1 MFPNRIC
8 KSLVVRSAIV
18 VLLAACTALAQ
29 TATKKPASK
38 SSSQA
43 SSSQSSS
50 ATHGKGAATVAEAQ
64 RFMKKAEDQLEDLG
78 VRANRAGWVQEN
90 FITDDTETM
99 SAQAN
104 EKLTAVVTQL
114 ALDAR
119 RFDGLKMPP
128 ELARKFLLLKLS
140 LTAPAP
146 NNDAE
151 RKELTE
157 LASKLDGM
165 YGKGKYCKP
174 ATAGA
179 ASTSAQSAGSSA
191 VSVVSAG
198 EKPASA
204 ASSGTSADRKEKCL
218 SLNDLSRIMA
228 SSTNPDELLDAWVGW
243 HKISVPMKDRY
254 ARFVQL
260 SNKGATELGFKD
272 TGAMWRSNYDM
283 SPEEF
288 SAEIERLWQQVEPF
302 YISLHTY
309 VRKQLIKKY
318 GKAAEREDGMI
329 PAQLLGNM
337 WAQEW
342 GNVYPLVAPANG
354 GQGYDLTHQL
364 EKQGLGSG
372 PATLDNAKKM
382 VKYGENF
389 FTSLGFAPLPQTF
402 WERSLFVKPQDRDVV
417 CHASAWDIDSK
428 DDLRLKL
435 CIEVKDED
443 FVTIH
448 HELGHNFYQRAY
460 KDQPPLFEDS
470 ANDGFHEAVGD
481 TIALSVTPEYLKE
494 VGLLD
499 TVPPESA
506 DIGYLLK
513 QAMDKIAFLPFGLMI
528 DKWRWEV
535 FSGEVTPAQ
544 YNKAWWDLKAKYQGV
559 APPMERSEAD
569 FDPGAK
575 YHIASNTPYVRYFLA
590 RILQFQFHRALC
602 QAAGIQGPLHRCS
615 IYRNKAAGE
624 RLNKMLSMGKSKPWP
639 DALEAIS
646 GQRQMDAT
654 AILDYFAPLK
664 KWLDEQN
671 EGEKPG
677 WQGMDTPTETGPRH
691 TSR

>member
-1 MFPNRIC
+1 MFSNPIRQSSVLRTAIIV
-8 KSLVVRSAIV
+8 LSAV
-18 VLLAACTALAQ
+18 CTALAQ
-29 TATKKPASK
+29 TAPKKA
-38 SSSQA
+38 A
-43 SSSQSSS
+43 SQSSS
-50 ATHGKGAATVAEAQ
+50 QTSSPASSKGAHGKGAATIAEAQ
-64 RFMKKAEDQLEDLG
+64 AFMKKAEDQLEDLT
-78 VRANRAGWVQEN
+78 VRASRASWVQEN

-119 RFDGLKMPP
+119 RFEGLKMPP

-140 LTAPAP
+140 LVAPAP

-165 YGKGKYCKP
+165 YGKGKYCKQVE
-174 ATAGA
+174 G
-179 ASTSAQSAGSSA
+179 
-191 VSVVSAG
+191 
-198 EKPASA
+198 
-204 ASSGTSADRKEKCL
+204 KEKCF
-218 SLNDLSRIMA
+218 SLNDLSRILA
-228 SSTNPDELLDAWVGW
+228 SSTNPDELLDAWEGW
-243 HKISVPMKDRY
+243 HKISVPMKDKY

-260 SNKGATELGFKD
+260 SNKGAAELGFKD

-283 SPEEF
+283 SPDEF
-288 SAEIERLWQQVEPF
+288 SAEVERLWRQVEPF

-318 GKAAEREDGMI
+318 GKAAERPDGMI

-342 GNVYPLVAPANG
+342 GNVYPLVAPADG
-354 GQGYDLTHQL
+354 GQGYDLTKQL

-417 CHASAWDIDSK
+417 CHASAWDIDAK

-448 HELGHNFYQRAY
+448 HELGHNFYQRDY
-460 KDQPPLFEDS
+460 KGQPPLFQDS

-499 TVPPESA
+499 AVPPESA

-535 FSGEVTPAQ
+535 FSGQVTPAQ

-559 APPMERSEAD
+559 APPVERSEAD

-615 IYRNKAAGE
+615 IYKNKAAGE

-671 EGEKPG
+671 QGEKPG
-677 WQGMDTPTETGPRH
+677 WQGMDTPSEAPRH
-691 TSR
+691 MSR

>member
-1 MFPNRIC
+1 MPINKI
-8 KSLVVRSAIV
+8 LGLIIL
-18 VLLAACTALAQ
+18 VLLVACAALAQ
-29 TATKKPASK
+29 TAAKK
-38 SSSQA
+38 SSGA
-43 SSSQSSS
+43 SAASH
-50 ATHGKGAATVAEAQ
+50 AKGPATVAEAQ
-64 RFMKKAEDQLEDLG
+64 AFMKNAEAQIEDLG
-78 VRANRAGWVQEN
+78 VRASRASWVQEN

-99 SAQAN
+99 SAQAA

-119 RFDGLKMPP
+119 RFNGLKLPP
-128 ELARKFLLLKLS
+128 DLARKFLLLKLS

-165 YGKGKYCKP
+165 YGKGKYCKQVD
-174 ATAGA
+174 G
-179 ASTSAQSAGSSA
+179 
-191 VSVVSAG
+191 
-198 EKPASA
+198 
-204 ASSGTSADRKEKCL
+204 KEKCQ
-218 SLNDLSRIMA
+218 SLGDLSRIMA

-243 HKISVPMKDRY
+243 HKISIPMKDKY

-260 SNKGATELGFKD
+260 SNAGAKELGFKD
-272 TGAMWRSNYDM
+272 TGSMWRSNYDM

-288 SAEIERLWQQVEPF
+288 STEIERLWRQVEPL

-318 GKAAEREDGMI
+318 GKAAERPDGMI
-329 PAQLLGNM
+329 PAHLLGNM

-342 GNVYPLVAPANG
+342 GNIYPLVAPADG
-354 GQGYDLTHQL
+354 GQGYDLTQL
-364 EKQGLGSG
+364 LKDKNVDELG
-372 PATLDNAKKM
+372 M
-382 VKYGENF
+382 VHYGENF
-389 FTSLGFAPLPQTF
+389 FKSLGFAELPKTF
-402 WERSLFVKPQDRDVV
+402 WERSLFLKPKDRDVV
-417 CHASAWDIDSK
+417 CHASAWDIDAQ
-428 DDLRLKL
+428 DDVRLKM

-443 FVTIH
+443 FVTVH

-460 KDQPPLFEDS
+460 KEQPPLFQDS

-481 TIALSVTPEYLKE
+481 TIALSVTPEYLKQ
-494 VGLLD
+494 VGLLG

-513 QAMDKIAFLPFGLMI
+513 QAMDKIAFLPFGLLI
-528 DKWRWEV
+528 DKWRWQV
-535 FSGEVTPAQ
+535 FSGQVTPEQ

-559 APPMERSEAD
+559 APPVDRSEAD

-590 RILQFQFHRALC
+590 RVLQFQFHRALC

-615 IYRNKAAGE
+615 IYQNKTAGAK
-624 RLNKMLSMGKSKPWP
+624 LNSMLAMGKSKPWP
-639 DALEAIS
+639 DALETIS

-654 AILDYFAPLK
+654 AIVDYFAPLK

-671 EGEKPG
+671 QGEKAG
-677 WQGMDTPTETGPRH
+677 WQGMDTPETAPRH
-691 TSR
+691 MSR

>member
-1 MFPNRIC
+1 MFIHRIC
-8 KSLVVRSAIV
+8 RSAII
-18 VLLAACTALAQ
+18 VLIAACTAFAQ
-29 TATKKPASK
+29 TAPKKPAS
-38 SSSQA
+38 SPTGDTT
-43 SSSQSSS
+43 
-50 ATHGKGAATVAEAQ
+50 ATHAKGAATVAEAQ
-64 RFMKKAEDQLEDLG
+64 AFMKKAEDQLEDLG
-78 VRANRAGWVQEN
+78 VRASRASWVQEN

-119 RFDGLKMPP
+119 RFDGMKLPP

-174 ATAGA
+174 ATPGA
-179 ASTSAQSAGSSA
+179 TADS
-191 VSVVSAG
+191 
-198 EKPASA
+198 KP
-204 ASSGTSADRKEKCL
+204 KCL

-243 HKISVPMKDRY
+243 HKISIPMKDKY

-260 SNKGATELGFKD
+260 SNKGAKELGFAD
-272 TGAMWRSNYDM
+272 TGAMWRSGYDM
-283 SPEEF
+283 TPEQF
-288 SAEIERLWQQVEPF
+288 SAEIERLWRQVEPF
-302 YISLHTY
+302 YVSLHTY

-318 GKAAEREDGMI
+318 GKIAERPDGMI

-354 GQGYDLTHQL
+354 GQGYDLTEL
-364 EKQGLGSG
+364 LKQHNVNELG
-372 PATLDNAKKM
+372 M
-382 VKYGENF
+382 VHYGENF
-389 FTSLGFAPLPQTF
+389 FKSLGFAELPKTF
-402 WERSLFVKPQDRDVV
+402 WERSLFLKPQDRDVV
-417 CHASAWDIDSK
+417 CHASAWDIDFK
-428 DDLRLKL
+428 DDLRLKM
-435 CIEVKDED
+435 CIEVKGED
-443 FVTIH
+443 FITIH

-460 KDQPPLFEDS
+460 KDQPPLFQDS

-481 TIALSVTPEYLKE
+481 TIALSVTADYLKE
-494 VGLLD
+494 VGLLEN
-499 TVPPESA
+499 VPPESA
-506 DIGYLLK
+506 DTGYLLR
-513 QAMDKIAFLPFGLMI
+513 QAMDKIAFLPFGLLI

-535 FSGEVTPAQ
+535 FSGQITPEQ
-544 YNKAWWDLKAKYQGV
+544 YNKAWWNLKAKYQGV
-559 APPMERSEAD
+559 APPVERSEAD

-590 RILQFQFHRALC
+590 RVLQFQFHRALC
-602 QAAGIQGPLHRCS
+602 EAAGIKGPLHRCS

-671 EGEKPG
+671 QGEKPG
-677 WQGMDTPTETGPRH
+677 WQGMDTGAEPAPRH

>member
-1 MFPNRIC
+1 MFSNRIYG
-8 KSLVVRSAIV
+8 LVIL
-18 VLLAACTALAQ
+18 VLPLACAALAQ
-29 TATKKPASK
+29 KAAKTST
-38 SSSQA
+38 QA
-43 SSSQSSS
+43 NLPPS
-50 ATHGKGAATVAEAQ
+50 AKGPATVAEAQ
-64 RFMKKAEDQLEDLG
+64 AFIKEVEDQLLDLG
-78 VRANRAGWVQEN
+78 VRAGRAGWVQEN

-99 SAQAN
+99 AAQAN
-104 EKLTAVVTQL
+104 EKLTAVVTQF
-114 ALDAR
+114 ALEAR
-119 RFDGLKMPP
+119 RFEKLKLPP

-174 ATAGA
+174 GPD
-179 ASTSAQSAGSSA
+179 G
-191 VSVVSAG
+191 
-198 EKPASA
+198 
-204 ASSGTSADRKEKCL
+204 KEKCL

-228 SSTNPDELLDAWVGW
+228 TSTNPDELLDAWVGW
-243 HKISVPMKDRY
+243 HKISIPMKDKY
-254 ARFVQL
+254 ARFVKL
-260 SNKGATELGFKD
+260 SNMGAKELGFKD

-283 SPEEF
+283 SPDEF
-288 SAEIERLWQQVEPF
+288 SAEVERLWRQVEPF
-302 YISLHTY
+302 YVSLHTY

-318 GKAAEREDGMI
+318 GKIAERPDGMI
-329 PAQLLGNM
+329 PAHLLGNM

-342 GNVYPLVAPANG
+342 GNIYPLVAPADG
-354 GQGYDLTHQL
+354 GQGYDLTKQL

-382 VKYGENF
+382 VRYGENF
-389 FTSLGFAPLPQTF
+389 FKSLGFAPLPETF

-417 CHASAWDIDSK
+417 CHASAWDIDQK
-428 DDLRLKL
+428 DDLRLKM

-460 KDQPPLFEDS
+460 KDQPTLFEDS

-506 DIGYLLK
+506 DIGYLLR
-513 QAMDKIAFLPFGLMI
+513 QAMDKIAFLPFGLLI

-535 FSGEVTPAQ
+535 FSGEVTPEQ

-559 APPMERSEAD
+559 APPVDRNETD

-590 RILQFQFHRALC
+590 RVLQFQFHRALC

-615 IYRNKAAGE
+615 IYNNKAAGE

-639 DALEAIS
+639 DALEVIS

-671 EGEKPG
+671 QGEKAG
-677 WQGMDTPTETGPRH
+677 WQGMDTGGEPTPRH